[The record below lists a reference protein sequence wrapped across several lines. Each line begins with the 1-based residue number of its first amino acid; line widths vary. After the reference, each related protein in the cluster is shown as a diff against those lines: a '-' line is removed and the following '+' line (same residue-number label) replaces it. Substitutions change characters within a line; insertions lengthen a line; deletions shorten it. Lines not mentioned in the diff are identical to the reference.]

1 MIAVELPEGSNLT
14 TLFTPGQQYRFA
26 SEKFEGHYQVL
37 EAYPD
42 AREAKLLYPEGMPVD
57 PAKGDYLHW
66 RKFGDATS
74 ADVTA
79 WTEVK

>member
-1 MIAVELPEGSNLT
+1 
-14 TLFTPGQQYRFA
+14 
-26 SEKFEGHYQVL
+26 
-37 EAYPD
+37 
-42 AREAKLLYPEGMPVD
+42 MPVD